1 MTKKLNPTIIVPNV
15 EKMQAWEDITR
26 ELFRAESLRL
36 KSEKRAKQ
44 LSKDLSEKYG
54 DNNAV
59 LSEEIAEVKAIISD
73 CEKIEAACY
82 AQLSVIGNAN
92 LTDWQYN
99 YAAGRDCDSKFSGNY
114 SRTFKGTDKAD
125 FDETVKILRGV
136 LAPIV
141 ERMNSVNVGNV
152 SETNGDYLQI
162 MTKGEYKQI
171 QNSLSHFANKLYL
184 ANKLKFK
191 GDSIAFF
198 MASVIRP
205 NKKDGV
211 ALPKTDVTIR
221 NAIIAT
227 INRLYIGA
235 EDKATKKVNEK

>member
-1 MTKKLNPTIIVPNV
+1 MTKKLDPAIIIPNV
-15 EKMQAWEDITR
+15 EKMQAWEDISR

-59 LSEEIAEVKAIISD
+59 LSEEIAEVNAIISD

-82 AQLSVIGNAN
+82 AQLAAIGNAN

-99 YAAGRDCDSKFSGNY
+99 YAAGRDCQFSDNFN
-114 SRTFKGTDKAD
+114 RTFRGTDKAD
-125 FDETVKILRGV
+125 FDETVTIMRRV
-136 LAPIV
+136 LDNV
-141 ERMNSVNVGNV
+141 VKRQNNVNVGNV

-171 QNSLSHFANKLYL
+171 QNSLSHFAHKLYL

-191 GDSIAFF
+191 GDSIGYF

-205 NKKDGV
+205 SKKDGV

>member
-1 MTKKLNPTIIVPNV
+1 MTKKLDSAIIIPNV

-59 LSEEIAEVKAIISD
+59 LSEEIAEINAIISD

-82 AQLSVIGNAN
+82 AQLAAIKNAN

-99 YAAGRDCDSKFSGNY
+99 YAAGRDCQFSRNF

-125 FDETVKILRGV
+125 FDETVKILRRV

-141 ERMNSVNVGNV
+141 ERMSSINVGNV

-171 QNSLSHFANKLYL
+171 QNSLSHFAYKLYL
-184 ANKLKFK
+184 ADKLKFK

-198 MASVIRP
+198 MASVIHP

-211 ALPKTDVTIR
+211 ALPKTDDPIR